1 MSFPGQPGFSS
12 ASRMKPNSWVRAD
25 RAARAAAIAAEK
37 EANAAEKAAR
47 LAKKAALRAK
57 KAAVRASRVASVS
70 KGGRRTRRNR
80 K

>member
-12 ASRMKPNSWVRAD
+12 ASRMKPNSWVRANIARE
-25 RAARAAAIAAEK
+25 RAARAAADAAEK

-57 KAAVRASRVASVS
+57 KSRSTCFPCRI
-70 KGGRRTRRNR
+70 GL
-80 K
+80 